1 MKRVIK
7 FALCIALALT
17 CAFALVACSSSRSGG
32 GMSRAEISETY
43 ISQAE

>member
-1 MKRVIK
+1 MKKVIK

-17 CAFALVACSSSRSGG
+17 CAFALVACSSSRSGS
-32 GMSRAEISETY
+32 GMSHARVSETY